1 MFICTAFF
9 MNFLQDLYLRT
20 VVDFTSLQY
29 DKKVNR
35 SAKVKFPENELKQ
48 KTGSGLKSKLKS
60 GSGEETKPGEEME
73 TNIKTEKEKRKSI
86 MKKKIIAAICTVA
99 LMTAALTGCGSNS
112 TATDTTA
119 DTTQTEVADASATD
133 TTAEED
139 TAADLS
145 GTISLAGSTSMEKL
159 CEAMSESFM
168 EKYPGITVTVE
179 YTGSGAGLESLA
191 SGSVDIGDASR
202 SLKDEEKAAGSVEN
216 IVAIDGIAV
225 IEDKDNGVTNV
236 SAEDL
241 AKIYKGEVKN
251 WSELGG
257 KDEAIVVIGR
267 EAGSGTRDAFEE
279 LLDIADSCAYAQE
292 LDSTGAVLAKVAS
305 TPGAIGYVSLDVVDD
320 TVTAVSI
327 DGTEPT
333 EEQILAGN
341 YLLSRPFVMATKGE
355 ISEQNDLVKT
365 WFDYIASEDGKN
377 VIKQVGLIIPE

>member
-9 MNFLQDLYLRT
+9 MHFLQDLYLCT
-20 VVDFTSLQY
+20 VVDFTRLQY

-48 KTGSGLKSKLKS
+48 KTGSGLQSKLKS
-60 GSGEETKPGEEME
+60 GSGWETKPREEME

-86 MKKKIIAAICTVA
+86 MKKKLIAAICTAA
-99 LMTAALTGCGSNS
+99 LMTAALTGCGSNG

-119 DTTQTEVADASATD
+119 DTTQTEAADASATD